1 MDTSLLAVLAHLA
14 DQFNIRD
21 MQPQWLSIGPLNT
34 TQLAYAQLSLA
45 MELKFEIGIPHT
57 KTGGFTNHAGA
68 GVVGAARD
76 TLEGIL
82 PPEAAVLF
90 RAVLRFIRWFGCKN
104 DTIQI
109 SIIYSIRP

>member
-1 MDTSLLAVLAHLA
+1 
-14 DQFNIRD
+14 
-21 MQPQWLSIGPLNT
+21 MQPQRLPIGPLNT
-34 TQLAYAQLSLA
+34 AQLAYAQLSLA
-45 MELKFEIGIPHT
+45 MELKFEIGIPDT
-57 KTGGFTNHAGA
+57 KTGGLTDHAGA

-104 DTIQI
+104 DTKT
-109 SIIYSIRP
+109 IRYKYLLYTVYDHNNASLSL